1 MKENRSEILILRLTP
16 TEKDRIRQRMAD
28 MKTHNMSA
36 FIRRM
41 ALNGYCVTLQM
52 PELKDISSQLHRLN
66 ANLNQYTKRAHVSGN
81 VYQEDV
87 EDLQAK
93 TAQLNDGVGEIL
105 HRLSKMVV

>member
-16 TEKDRIRQRMAD
+16 TEKAHIRLRMAD
-28 MKTHNMSA
+28 MGVRNMSA
-36 FIRRM
+36 FIRKM
-41 ALNGYCVTLQM
+41 ALNGYCVHLDM
-52 PELKDISSQLHRLN
+52 SELMGISSQLRRLN

-87 EDLQAK
+87 EDLQVR
-93 TAQLNDGVGEIL
+93 TAQLNDNVGEIL

>member
-1 MKENRSEILILRLTP
+1 MRENRSEILIIRLTP
-16 TEKDRIRQRMAD
+16 TEKERIRQRMSE
-28 MKTHNMSA
+28 MKIHNMSA

-87 EDLQAK
+87 EDLK
-93 TAQLNDGVGEIL
+93 SRTAHLNDSVGEIL
-105 HRLSKMVV
+105 IKLSKMLV

>member
-16 TEKDRIRQRMAD
+16 TEKAHIRQRMAD
-28 MKTHNMSA
+28 MGIRNMSA

-41 ALNGYCVTLQM
+41 ALNGYCVSLQM
-52 PELKDISSQLHRLN
+52 PELQDISSQLRRLN

-87 EDLQAK
+87 EDLVARTNDLQ
-93 TAQLNDGVGEIL
+93 TAVNEIMRAL
-105 HRLSKMVV
+105 RKVTQ

>member
-16 TEKDRIRQRMAD
+16 TEKAHIRQRMAD
-28 MKTHNMSA
+28 MGIRNMSA

-41 ALNGYCVTLQM
+41 ALNGYCISLQM
-52 PELKDISSQLHRLN
+52 PELQDISSQLRRLN

-87 EDLQAK
+87 EDLVARTNDLQ
-93 TAQLNDGVGEIL
+93 TAVNEIMRAL
-105 HRLSKMVV
+105 RKVTQ

>member
-16 TEKDRIRQRMAD
+16 KEKAHIRQRMAD
-28 MKTHNMSA
+28 MGVRNMSA
-36 FIRRM
+36 FIRKM
-41 ALNGYCVTLQM
+41 ALNGYCVNLQI

-87 EDLQAK
+87 DDLISRTDNLQ
-93 TAQLNDGVGEIL
+93 TAVSEIMRTL
-105 HRLSKMVV
+105 RRITP

>member
-16 TEKDRIRQRMAD
+16 TEKAHIRQRMAD
-28 MKTHNMSA
+28 MGIRNMSA

-41 ALNGYCVTLQM
+41 ALNGYCVSLQM
-52 PELKDISSQLHRLN
+52 PELQDISSQLRRLN

-87 EDLQAK
+87 EDLVARTNDLQ
-93 TAQLNDGVGEIL
+93 TAVNEIIRAL
-105 HRLSKMVV
+105 RKVTQ